1 MKYALILA
9 LGIVTG
15 LAFTRIPHYQ
25 PFRNETPPET
35 PGEWT
40 PKVRGNWSDEDM
52 RTIDGYFGG
61 GKN

>member
-15 LAFTRIPHYQ
+15 LAFSRIPHY
-25 PFRNETPPET
+25 PLFRDLPVTPE
-35 PGEWT
+35 EWI
-40 PKVRGNWSDEDM
+40 PKVRGNWSDGDL

-61 GKN
+61 GKNG